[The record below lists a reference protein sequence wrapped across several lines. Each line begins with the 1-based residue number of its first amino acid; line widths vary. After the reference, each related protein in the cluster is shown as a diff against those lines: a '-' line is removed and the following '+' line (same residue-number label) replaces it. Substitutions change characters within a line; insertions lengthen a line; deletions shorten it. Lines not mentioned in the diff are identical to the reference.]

1 MEIKVL
7 IADQER
13 TFAEA
18 LAIRLEDEEDI
29 QVVGAV
35 QVKTPD
41 PWPIAATSFDIMVVD
56 GDLPGGAANQLCATA
71 CARAASPR
79 VITLSSTSEPE
90 RIVSAIRAGTAAWV
104 RKDQSLQH
112 LLCVIRGVARG
123 ETWLPPG
130 ETGNVVRLLM
140 HEEDRRRE
148 KGRLLGS
155 LTPRERAVLACL
167 AEGTGHRDAI
177 AKQLH
182 LSVNTVRT
190 HLQNIMAKLGVHS
203 ALEAVAL
210 TRDEWGSPSET
221 TVHRGDATLSA
232 AGCAGRPSPS
242 LDAAAATQAGLLPRR
257 DVRNA
262 PYHGDRRPAQRPPA
276 RRALM
281 AEPENPHGMEQIVA
295 QAACELADATPAGI
309 LRWAI
314 TTFGDR
320 ICVTSSMTDAVIIHM
335 ASAIQPGIDVIFL
348 DTGYHFAETIGT
360 RDAVAAVYP
369 VNLVNATPSRTVAE
383 QDAALG
389 PRLYQRNPDLCCYLR
404 KVEPLER
411 ALSRYDAWITGVR
424 RDETVD
430 RRDACPVEWDDRRK
444 MVKVNP
450 VVSWQQKQI
459 DDYIAENGILVNPLM
474 YDGYP
479 SIGCSTCTRRVAPG
493 EDPRSGRWVGTGK
506 TECGIHLVEP
516 R

>member
-1 MEIKVL
+1 MAIKVL

-18 LAIRLEDEEDI
+18 LAIRLEDEDDI
-29 QVVGAV
+29 NVVAAV

-41 PWPIAATSFDIMVVD
+41 PRLIAAMSFDVMVVD
-56 GDLPGGAANQLCATA
+56 GDLPGGATNQLCATA
-71 CARAASPR
+71 RARAASPR

-90 RIVSAIRAGTAAWV
+90 RILSAIRAGTAAWV
-104 RKDQSLQH
+104 RKDQSLAD
-112 LLCVIRGVARG
+112 LLCVIRGVTRG
-123 ETWLPPG
+123 ETWLPPS

-140 HEEDRRRE
+140 QEEDRRRE
-148 KGRLLGS
+148 KGRLLAS

-167 AEGTGHRDAI
+167 AQGTGHRDAI

-210 TRDEWGSPSET
+210 TRDEWNSPPET
-221 TVHRGDATLSA
+221 TVP
-232 AGCAGRPSPS
+232 RPSPPP
-242 LDAAAATQAGLLPRR
+242 DAAAATQAGLPPRGG
-257 DVRNA
+257 VRNA
-262 PYHGDRRPAQRPPA
+262 PSHGEQRLAHQPSA
-276 RRALM
+276 RHALM
-281 AEPENPHGMEQIVA
+281 AEPDDPDDMEQIVA
-295 QAACELADATPAGI
+295 QAAGELADASPDDI

-335 ASAIQPGIDVIFL
+335 ASAIRPGIDVIFL

-369 VNLVNATPSRTVAE
+369 VSLVNVTPSRTVAE
-383 QDAALG
+383 QDAELG

-430 RRDACPVEWDDRRK
+430 RREARPVEWDDRRK

-450 VVSWQQKQI
+450 IVSWQQKQV
-459 DDYIAENGILVNPLM
+459 DDYIAENGILVNPLV

-479 SIGCSTCTRRVAPG
+479 SIGCSTCTRRVASG
-493 EDPRSGRWVGTGK
+493 EDPRAGRWAGTGK
-506 TECGIHLVEP
+506 TECGIHLLGG